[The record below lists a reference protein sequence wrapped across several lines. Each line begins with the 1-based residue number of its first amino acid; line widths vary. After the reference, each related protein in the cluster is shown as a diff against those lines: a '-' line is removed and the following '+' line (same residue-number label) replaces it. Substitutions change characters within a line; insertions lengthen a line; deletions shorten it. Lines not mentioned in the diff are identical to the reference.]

1 MTAAAS
7 TATEEPAPP
16 ARERR
21 RRYLL
26 DRPGFLAPFMLLPSV
41 VYIVALVAIPFFVAI
56 AYSLSDVTVGD
67 PSYDYVGLRNYR
79 TVLEDATF
87 RRAVTN
93 TIFMTVVAMGLVLV
107 LAKVLA
113 LVLIR
118 DFKGKWVVRF
128 LVLLPWTTP
137 ASLATIAWLWLLD
150 SLFSPIDWVLREL
163 GLLEGN
169 LHWLGNSELAMS
181 SVIAVQTWRIVPLAA
196 VIIMA
201 GLAAIPDEI
210 NDAAKVDG
218 AGFWRTL
225 LEVTIPLTLPIMA
238 VATLFGAIVIFTDMA
253 VVYVLTRGGPVDA
266 TQVLASWAF
275 FRGIQ
280 GGDLAQGAAIALFLF
295 PVLVAFAVLILR
307 SAKRM
312 EVM

>member
-1 MTAAAS
+1 MTATAAAGD
-7 TATEEPAPP
+7 AGAGGEP
-16 ARERR
+16 RG
-21 RRYLL
+21 RYLL
-26 DRPGFLAPFMLLPSV
+26 DRRGFLARAMLLPAV
-41 VYIVALVAIPFFVAI
+41 VYIVVLVAVPFFLAI

-67 PSYDYVGLRNYR
+67 PSFDFVGLRNFR
-79 TVLEDATF
+79 AVVGDATF
-87 RRAVTN
+87 RRALLN
-93 TIFMTVVAMGLVLV
+93 TVLITVLAMVLVVV
-107 LAKVLA
+107 LAKILA
-113 LVLIR
+113 LVLVQ
-118 DFKGKWVVRF
+118 DFRGKWIVRL

-137 ASLATIAWLWLLD
+137 TSLATIAWVWLLD
-150 SLFSPIDWVLREL
+150 SLFSPIDWVLRQV

-169 LHWLGNSELAMS
+169 LYWLGNGGLAMT

-201 GLAAIPDEI
+201 GLSAIPSEI

-225 LEVTIPLTLPIMA
+225 FEVTIPMTLPVIA
-238 VATLFGAIVIFTDMA
+238 VATLFGAIVVFTDMA
-253 VVYVLTRGGPVDA
+253 VVFVLTRGGPVDA
-266 TQVLASWAF
+266 TQVLASWAY

-295 PVLVAFAVLILR
+295 PVLLMFAVLILR

>member
-1 MTAAAS
+1 MSTPPGTAAG
-7 TATEEPAPP
+7 TAEPGG
-16 ARERR
+16 
-21 RRYLL
+21 RYLL
-26 DRPGFLAPFMLLPSV
+26 DRKGFLARVMLLPAV
-41 VYIVALVAIPFFVAI
+41 VYIVALVAVPFFLAI

-67 PSYDYVGLRNYR
+67 PSFDFVGLRNFG
-79 TVLEDATF
+79 TVVGDPTF
-87 RRAVTN
+87 RRALLN
-93 TIFMTVVAMGLVLV
+93 TVLITVVAMALVVV

-113 LVLIR
+113 LVLVQ
-118 DFKGKWVVRF
+118 DFRGKWVVRL

-137 ASLATIAWLWLLD
+137 TSLATIAWVWLLD
-150 SLFSPIDWVLREL
+150 SLFSPIDWVLRQL

-169 LHWLGNSELAMS
+169 LYWLGNEGLAMT

-201 GLAAIPDEI
+201 GLSAIPSDI

-225 LEVTIPLTLPIMA
+225 FEITIPMTLPVIA
-238 VATLFGAIVIFTDMA
+238 VATLFGSIVVFTDMA
-253 VVYVLTRGGPVDA
+253 VVFVLTRGGPVDA
-266 TQVLASWAF
+266 TQVLSSWAF

-295 PVLVAFAVLILR
+295 PVLLVFAVLILR

>member
-1 MTAAAS
+1 MTAT
-7 TATEEPAPP
+7 TAKRTEVGAGGK
-16 ARERR
+16 AGG
-21 RRYLL
+21 RYLL
-26 DRPGFLAPFMLLPSV
+26 DRRGFLARVMLLPAV
-41 VYIVALVAIPFFVAI
+41 VYIVVLVAIPFFLAV

-67 PSYDYVGLRNYR
+67 PSFDFVGLRNFR
-79 TVLEDATF
+79 TVVGDPTF
-87 RRAVTN
+87 RRALVN
-93 TIFMTVVAMGLVLV
+93 TVLITVVAMVLVVV

-113 LVLIR
+113 LVLMQ
-118 DFKGKWVVRF
+118 DFRGKWIVRL

-137 ASLATIAWLWLLD
+137 TSLATIAWVWLLD
-150 SLFSPIDWVLREL
+150 SLFSPIDWVLRQV
-163 GLLEGN
+163 GLVEGN
-169 LHWLGNSELAMS
+169 LYWLGNAGLALT

-201 GLAAIPDEI
+201 GLAAIPSEI

-225 LEVTIPLTLPIMA
+225 FEITVPMTAPVIA
-238 VATLFGAIVIFTDMA
+238 VASLFGAIVIFTDMA
-253 VVYVLTRGGPVDA
+253 VVFVLTRGGPIDA
-266 TQVLASWAF
+266 TQVLASWAY

-295 PVLVAFAVLILR
+295 PVLLVFAVLILR

>member
-1 MTAAAS
+1 MT
-7 TATEEPAPP
+7 TATATPT
-16 ARERR
+16 RTGG
-21 RRYLL
+21 RYLL
-26 DRPGFLAPFMLLPSV
+26 DRKGFLARVMLLPAV
-41 VYIVALVAIPFFVAI
+41 VYIVVLVAVPFLLAI

-67 PSYDYVGLRNYR
+67 PSFDFVGLRNFR
-79 TVLEDATF
+79 TVVGDATF
-87 RRAVTN
+87 RRALLN
-93 TIFMTVVAMGLVLV
+93 TVLITVVAMALVVV

-113 LVLIR
+113 LVLMQ
-118 DFKGKWVVRF
+118 DFRGKWIVRL

-137 ASLATIAWLWLLD
+137 TSLATIAWVWLLD
-150 SLFSPIDWVLREL
+150 SLFSPIDWVLREV

-169 LHWLGNSELAMS
+169 LYWLGNSGLAMT

-201 GLAAIPDEI
+201 GLSAIPSEI

-225 LEVTIPLTLPIMA
+225 FEITIPMTLPVIA

-253 VVYVLTRGGPVDA
+253 VVFVLTRGGPVDA
-266 TQVLASWAF
+266 TQVLASWAY

-295 PVLVAFAVLILR
+295 PVLLVFAVLILR

-312 EVM
+312 EVL

>member
-1 MTAAAS
+1 MTLAAPTDAPTAA
-7 TATEEPAPP
+7 TGP
-16 ARERR
+16 R

-26 DRPGFLAPFMLLPSV
+26 DRSGFLAPFMLLPAV
-41 VYIVALVAIPFFVAI
+41 VYIVVLVAVPFFLAI

-67 PSYDYVGLRNYR
+67 PSFDFVGLRNFR
-79 TVLEDATF
+79 TVLGDATF
-87 RRAVTN
+87 RRALTN
-93 TIFMTVVAMGLVLV
+93 TVFMTVVAMALVVV
-107 LAKVLA
+107 LAKILA
-113 LVLIR
+113 LVLMK
-118 DFKGKWVVRF
+118 DFRGKWIVRL

-137 ASLATIAWLWLLD
+137 TSLATIAWLWLLD
-150 SLFSPIDWVLREL
+150 SLFSPIDWLLRQL

-169 LHWLGNSELAMS
+169 LYWLGNSKLAMS
-181 SVIAVQTWRIVPLAA
+181 SVIAVQTWRIVPVAA

-201 GLAAIPDEI
+201 GLSAIPDEI

-225 LEVTIPLTLPIMA
+225 FEITIPLTLPVMA
-238 VATLFGAIVIFTDMA
+238 VATLFGAIVVFTDMA
-253 VVYVLTRGGPVDA
+253 VVFVLTRGGPVDS

-295 PVLVAFAVLILR
+295 PVLVVFAVLILR
-307 SAKRM
+307 SARRM